1 LKSHL
6 FDAPQV
12 LPQAHFTGISSTIR
26 PLVSALIGLSLIQG
40 CLSRASQIEDS
51 KAASAANQNT
61 VIPLE
66 ISARIEGLASLGQ
79 GQGTATAKV
88 NGNNASSEIR
98 FRDSGEIGPNQT
110 LRISQLPSDSQQA
123 SSTPKPAGE
132 DYQME
137 VRAVSVN
144 TDNVVLEIEVFNY
157 DKMGKRV
164 SISQPRLVVQYG
176 DSAEIQE
183 LNAAPNALFSRLSLS
198 VLPSKPRPASETEPE
213 NTKQNTT
220 QETDSGASK

>member
-12 LPQAHFTGISSTIR
+12 LPQAHISRISTTIR
-26 PLVSALIGLSLIQG
+26 PLVRALIGLCLIQG
-40 CLSRASQIEDS
+40 CLSRSNQLEGSQ
-51 KAASAANQNT
+51 AVSAATQNT

-66 ISARIEGLASLGQ
+66 ISARIEGLASLATVQ
-79 GQGTATAKV
+79 GKDSAKA
-88 NGNNASSEIR
+88 NGNNSNNEIR

-144 TDNVVLEIEVFNY
+144 TDNVVLEIDVFNY
-157 DKMGKRV
+157 DKTGKRV
-164 SISQPRLVVQYG
+164 SLSQPRLVVQYG

-198 VLPSKPRPASETEPE
+198 VLPSKPRPASESEPDSSKE
-213 NTKQNTT
+213 NPS
-220 QETDSGASK
+220 QETDSGPSK